1 MIVDDTVPEGVDAAN
16 MNILVVHNRYA
27 YAGGEDEAC
36 ATEVGLLRRHGHH
49 VVVYTQD
56 NRLIGRTNR
65 LSTGIRAV
73 WSREDHAA
81 VRQLISTNKIELMS
95 VHNFFPLVSPSIYYA
110 ARAEGVPVV
119 QTLHNYR
126 LLCPAAT
133 FLRDGKICEDCLG
146 KAVPW
151 RGLVHKC
158 YRKSLLQTGAAVGM
172 ITAHKVLGTWR
183 RMVDY
188 YIALT
193 PFMRDKFVAGGFPRE
208 RIVVKP
214 NSVED
219 TGVGSGQEDHFLF
232 VGRLSEEKGATVLLR
247 AWKTAKTSRKLKII
261 GTGPDEMNLRAMA
274 AGLAN
279 VEFLGQVSSE
289 RVRAE
294 MGGAAALVFPS
305 IWYEGLSR
313 VVTEAFSKGIPII
326 ASDVGPLSTIVK
338 DGQNGV
344 LFKVGDSADL
354 ATKLAEFPAA
364 GESLAGLRMAA
375 REEYERCYSDEVV
388 YRELLG
394 IYSLAIN
401 ATPRS

>member
-1 MIVDDTVPEGVDAAN
+1 

-27 YAGGEDEAC
+27 FVGGEDEAC
-36 ATEVGLLRRHGHH
+36 ATEADLLRRHGHK

-56 NRLIGRTNR
+56 NRLIDSASGWA
-65 LSTGIRAV
+65 TGIRSV
-73 WSREDHAA
+73 WSRKDHAA
-81 VRQLISTNKIELMS
+81 VRQLIVKNKLELMS

-110 ARAEGVPVV
+110 ARGEGIPVV

-146 KAVPW
+146 SAIPW
-151 RGLVHKC
+151 PSLVHKC
-158 YRKSLLQTGAAVGM
+158 YRKSFLQTGAVVGM
-172 ITAHKVLGTWR
+172 ISAHKVLGTWR
-183 RMVDY
+183 SLVDY

-193 PFMRDKFVAGGFPRE
+193 PFMRDKFVAGGFPPE

-219 TGVGSGQEDHFLF
+219 TGVGSGDEDGFLF
-232 VGRLSEEKGATVLLR
+232 VGRLSEEKGAAVLLR
-247 AWKTAKTSRKLKII
+247 AWKAAKTTRKLKII
-261 GTGPDEMNLRAMA
+261 GTGPEEMNLRAMA
-274 AGLAN
+274 AGLTN
-279 VEFLGQVSSE
+279 VEFLGQVSAE

-313 VVTEAFSKGIPII
+313 VVIEAFSKGTPII
-326 ASDVGPLSTIVK
+326 ASDVGPVSSIVK

-344 LFKVGDSADL
+344 LFKVGDCGNL
-354 ATKLAEFPAA
+354 AEKLAAFPVGAE
-364 GESLAGLRMAA
+364 GLAGLRLSA
-375 REEYERCYSDEVV
+375 RQEYLRCYSGDVV
-388 YRELLG
+388 YRNLMG
-394 IYSLAIN
+394 IYSSAVNGRLQV
-401 ATPRS
+401 